1 MSSIISMQNA
11 FNMTHPVIPQGNT
24 FATLEYLASLGIDD
38 NFKIPSLTGLAS
50 ENYVND
56 TIESLNIPL
65 LSKITL
71 TNPVITES
79 ASISSQTNSDEPA
92 EQASCPLGTEITIA
106 QNISEFIDNGYVSNV
121 NNLAVSADIM
131 IMQNIINPM
140 QNIVH
145 SSCNITK
152 LNETYKMILN
162 EVGFAQIDE
171 ITCKVASDSLIIHVK
186 SNSSYPILGSGVIQ
200 ISVEFSNKTA
210 YKLTIGD
217 VDFNIT
223 PFQLF

>member
-1 MSSIISMQNA
+1 MQNA

-79 ASISSQTNSDEPA
+79 ASLKPDT
-92 EQASCPLGTEITIA
+92 GYEITFT
-106 QNISEFIDNGYVSNV
+106 QNISEFRDTGYVSNANSLHV
-121 NNLAVSADIM
+121 SIYFILTQNLTASGTAMPIQNTVS
-131 IMQNIINPM
+131 
-140 QNIVH
+140 
-145 SSCNITK
+145 SSCDINKLDETHNMNIDSA
-152 LNETYKMILN
+152 ILTN
-162 EVGFAQIDE
+162 YIDE
-171 ITCKVASDSLIIHVK
+171 ITCKLTSNRLTAHVK
-186 SNSSYPILGSGVIQ
+186 SNQPIIGGNVLQ
-200 ISVEFSNKTA
+200 IRAEFNNKTA

-217 VDFNIT
+217 ANFNIT
-223 PFQLF
+223 SLQIFNSN